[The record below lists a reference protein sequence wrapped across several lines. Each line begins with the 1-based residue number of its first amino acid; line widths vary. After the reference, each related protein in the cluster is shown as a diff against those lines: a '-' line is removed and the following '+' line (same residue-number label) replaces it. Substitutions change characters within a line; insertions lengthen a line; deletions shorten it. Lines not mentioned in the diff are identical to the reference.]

1 MQKAD
6 TYLIQWYGPF
16 SSKEDLKEWEDK
28 KHDIVFNLY
37 VFQAKRKGIKDKYY
51 CGMAFEQSVGERM
64 KNKNHHIHEF
74 EDNKTELQIWVGTIA
89 NVKANEYDVRICEN
103 IITSEL
109 AYLGVGDKH
118 LKNKTNKKP
127 PVNNVYIINEWWK
140 NNKDEDPFAVHTSK
154 LVCANPI
161 IGPPLIIL
169 CVSSSVFSPFVCSY
183 KYEYGVPFNT
193 Q

>member
-140 NNKDEDPFAVHTSK
+140 NNKDEDEIMRRTKGSVPDVVPEVMEYYMETKTLYGIKRLKK
-154 LVCANPI
+154 LGKLA
-161 IGPPLIIL
+161 
-169 CVSSSVFSPFVCSY
+169 
-183 KYEYGVPFNT
+183 KE
-193 Q
+193 